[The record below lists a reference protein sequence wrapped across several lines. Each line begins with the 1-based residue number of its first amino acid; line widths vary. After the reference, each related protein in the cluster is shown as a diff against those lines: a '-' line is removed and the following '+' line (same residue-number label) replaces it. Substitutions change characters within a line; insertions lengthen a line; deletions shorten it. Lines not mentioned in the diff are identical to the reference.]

1 VHLCPV
7 QTNLTPSR
15 KKRARSRRRNAAAL
29 AAVEWEDGLARCHA
43 RLSALAGL
51 MVTCGEAMEASHVRE
66 IGTIITEEM
75 CCLEKLKGTLEA
87 AR

>member
-1 VHLCPV
+1 M

-51 MVTCGEAMEASHVRE
+51 MATCSEAMEASHIRE
-66 IGTIITEEM
+66 IGMIITEEM
-75 CCLEKLKGTLEA
+75 CGLEKLKDTLEVT
-87 AR
+87 R